1 MLNKIKK
8 IRSAFCGTSGLR
20 ILSFNSFK
28 IHGFAWVFIFLF
40 CQSSNAQNIITVNWD
55 KIKMVSKTT
64 PTLQVVVNPM
74 LEGNSPIH
82 EGSMRALKD
91 IGADY
96 VRFVPWHPYPHMAV
110 VELKPLTKTETFWN
124 FRYADPFVEDFM
136 KATKEHPVILNFSTI
151 PVWMFKTDKLVEV
164 PTDPDQVFW
173 GYNAG
178 TEFRDTTLNE
188 VADYYVRLFSWYTK
202 GGFTDELGKFHKSGH
217 FYKIP
222 YWEVLNEMEHRLSP
236 QLYTRIYDAV
246 VLAMKKISPDT
257 KFVGL
262 ALGAP
267 NNPEYF
273 EYFLNPSNHKKGVPL
288 DGISYHFYAS
298 PSDAKPTID
307 NLQYAYFDKADGFLK
322 QVRYVENIRKRLSP
336 LTVTQ
341 VNEIGTFIGG
351 GEKGTIIPGNEYW
364 NLSGAVYAYLYLGLT
379 EQGIDVAGES
389 QLVGYPTQFPDVTMI
404 DWKNGKPNARYWVL
418 KLLKD
423 NLGPGDK
430 LVDSDINNDEVS
442 VEAFVTSKG
451 RKIVLINKR
460 NREVQLQL
468 PKDAKGASMTYVDLT
483 TGENPLGKAQ
493 LSGNTVK
500 LDPFSVAIIDFGK

>member
-1 MLNKIKK
+1 MLRKIKK
-8 IRSAFCGTSGLR
+8 NKSAFCSTTGFR
-20 ILSFNSFK
+20 IVVFNSFK
-28 IHGFAWVFIFLF
+28 ISGFTWIFIFLF
-40 CQSSNAQNIITVNWD
+40 CQFSNAQNIVTVNWD
-55 KIKMVSKTT
+55 KIMMVSKTT

-74 LEGNSPIH
+74 LKRGSPIH
-82 EGSMRALKD
+82 DGSMRALKD
-91 IGADY
+91 LGADY

-110 VELKPLTKTETFWN
+110 VELKPPTKTETFWD

-136 KATKEHPVILNFSTI
+136 EATKGHPVILNFSTI
-151 PVWMFKTDKLVEV
+151 PDWMFKTDKTVEV
-164 PTDPDQVFW
+164 PKDPDQVFW

-178 TEFRDTTLNE
+178 TEFRDTTLGE

-202 GGFTDELGKFHKSGH
+202 GGFTDELGQFHKSGH
-217 FYKIP
+217 FYNIP

-246 VLAMKKISPDT
+246 VLALKKISPDT

-262 ALGAP
+262 ALGSA
-267 NNPEYF
+267 NNPDFF
-273 EYFLNPSNHKKGVPL
+273 EYFLNPLNHKPGVPL

-298 PSDAKPTID
+298 PSDSKPSLS
-307 NLQYAYFDKADGFLK
+307 NLQYSYFDKADGFLK
-322 QVRYVENIRKRLSP
+322 VVRYVESIRKRLSP

-351 GEKGTIIPGNEYW
+351 GEKGTVIPGDGYW
-364 NLSGAVYAYLYLGLT
+364 NLSGAVYAYIYLGLS
-379 EQGIDVAGES
+379 ELGIDVAGES

-430 LVDSDINNDEVS
+430 LADSDTNNDDVS
-442 VEAFVTSKG
+442 VEAFVTDKG

-460 NREVQLQL
+460 NREVEIQL
-468 PKDAKGASMTYVDLT
+468 PKDAKGASMIYVDQT
-483 TGENPLGKAQ
+483 TGENPPKEIK

-500 LDPFSVAIIDFGK
+500 LNAFSVAIVDFGR